1 MTFVVGLFAGY
12 VISSFVLLRRPHL
25 LHQSRN
31 FPIHVQHISHR
42 GGAGER
48 IENSMDAFRNAVVN
62 GTQMLELD
70 CHLTR
75 DNEVVVFHDSELM
88 RATGTAGCVADCEY
102 GSLPPYLNKLPVT
115 FEPGQVCEQLHS
127 PPSRILRLRDVFDAF
142 PDVIVNIDIKAN
154 DDRLISEV
162 SNLINEYQRQKR
174 TVWGAMDRKV
184 AAKCRRTNPEVLMY
198 PPLAHGLGYILAY
211 HIGLLPFLPIPYDC
225 FEFPLMQAIKDKRPM
240 HWQANNTWKTRAVV
254 HLLCYLMS
262 FPGMYEHIKRRGIPV
277 FMWVGNTYS
286 EFRTAFEL
294 GATGVM
300 TDYPSRLR
308 AFLDGDTKMSDRTT
322 SS

>member
-1 MTFVVGLFAGY
+1 MGPDGLYPALSKEG
-12 VISSFVLLRRPHL
+12 VESKVT
-25 LHQSRN
+25 N
-31 FPIHVQHISHR
+31 
-42 GGAGER
+42 
-48 IENSMDAFRNAVVN
+48 
-62 GTQMLELD
+62 
-70 CHLTR
+70 
-75 DNEVVVFHDSELM
+75 
-88 RATGTAGCVADCEY
+88 
-102 GSLPPYLNKLPVT
+102 NKLTKLINAMWYEEVPAEWGMSTVLRI
-115 FEPGQVCEQLHS
+115 FKKDMRMLCVDHS
-127 PPSRILRLRDVFDAF
+127 G
-142 PDVIVNIDIKAN
+142 
-154 DDRLISEV
+154 ISLV

-254 HLLCYLMS
+254 HLLCFLMS

-308 AFLDGDTKMSDRTT
+308 AFLDGDTKMADRTT

>member
-1 MTFVVGLFAGY
+1 MMTFVVGLFAGY

-115 FEPGQVCEQLHS
+115 FEPGKPSNPIYFLFALSVSVCATNDRTGISVKIDNCFKQFVPTHPLMLKFGLQTYLKFVQGHFGPSSSTIRTVCYHQVAHF
-127 PPSRILRLRDVFDAF
+127 PPSA
-142 PDVIVNIDIKAN
+142 P
-154 DDRLISEV
+154 
-162 SNLINEYQRQKR
+162 
-174 TVWGAMDRKV
+174 
-184 AAKCRRTNPEVLMY
+184 
-198 PPLAHGLGYILAY
+198 
-211 HIGLLPFLPIPYDC
+211 
-225 FEFPLMQAIKDKRPM
+225 
-240 HWQANNTWKTRAVV
+240 
-254 HLLCYLMS
+254 
-262 FPGMYEHIKRRGIPV
+262 
-277 FMWVGNTYS
+277 
-286 EFRTAFEL
+286 TALQLEI
-294 GATGVM
+294 
-300 TDYPSRLR
+300 
-308 AFLDGDTKMSDRTT
+308 
-322 SS
+322 